1 MTIGQRLSANAL
13 YALALLAVWYIL
25 SGKSDL
31 VHLGTGALAVIAI
44 AATIP
49 PVEDGT
55 RIRWVRVL
63 LFVPWLLKEVI
74 VSNLHVAR
82 VVLSWRS
89 KVSPRLLQLDPPMRS
104 PRARALLGIA
114 STLTPGSLTVDV
126 DEHTM
131 QVHALDD
138 ISAQDASDGKM
149 MNRVAELFEESAS

>member
-1 MTIGQRLSANAL
+1 MTLGQRLSANAL

-25 SGKSDL
+25 SGKADL

-63 LFVPWLLKEVI
+63 AFLPWLLKEVV

-82 VVLSWRS
+82 VVLTWRS
-89 KVSPRLLQLDPPMRS
+89 RVNPRLIQLDPPMRS
-104 PRARALLGIA
+104 PRARAMLGIA
-114 STLTPGSLTVDV
+114 ATLTPGSLTVDI

-131 QVHALDD
+131 QVHALDAV
-138 ISAQDASDGKM
+138 SAQDATDGKM
-149 MNRVAELFEESAS
+149 MRRVAELFEEPTP